1 MKYFSYGS
9 NMASARM
16 ASRVGRPV
24 SFKRAVLRG
33 YRRVFNKPMWEDPA
47 HGYAN
52 IVPASGESVSG
63 VLFDCTEAD
72 FLALDV
78 YEGVADGHYERRDI
92 VVECEGRA
100 AKAIVYVACVP
111 EDAPSIPSTP
121 EYVGMV
127 LQGAEQHS
135 FEAEEI
141 DAIFAASRVSRSAIP
156 AVSPH
161 DAVTSVGDV

>member
-1 MKYFSYGS
+1 
-9 NMASARM
+9 M

-24 SFKRAVLRG
+24 SFTRAVLHG
-33 YRRVFNKPMWEDPA
+33 YRRVFNKPMWEDPS

-52 IVPASGESVSG
+52 IVPARGESVSG

-72 FLALDV
+72 FVALDV

-92 VVECEGRA
+92 VVECDGRA
-100 AKAIVYVACVP
+100 EKAIVYVACVP

-121 EYVGMV
+121 EYVTMI
-127 LQGAEQHS
+127 LQGAEQHA
-135 FEAEEI
+135 FETEEI
-141 DAIFAASRVSRSAIP
+141 DAIFAASRVSRAAIR

-161 DAVTSVGDV
+161 DTAASGHDV